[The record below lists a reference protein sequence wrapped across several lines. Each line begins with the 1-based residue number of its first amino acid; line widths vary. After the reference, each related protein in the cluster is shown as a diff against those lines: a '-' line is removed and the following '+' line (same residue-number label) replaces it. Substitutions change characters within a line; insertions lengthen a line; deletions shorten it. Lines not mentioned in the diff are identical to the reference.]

1 MAPGLTSTLHEVR
14 SGTSIRCKILD
25 ASEYCSKGVC
35 APYWPRSS
43 SGAALRLR
51 SGTLG
56 RSRFGQLERRPPC
69 RVARTPEH
77 DLSIPANLGTYVTSI
92 PSPQPGVS
100 GTIAGSVLPLRRA
113 EELIAT
119 LPGVLS
125 VRIVP
130 NDSGAIDEIHVLT
143 TDAVPPK
150 ATVRNIES
158 ALIAQLGLR
167 VNHRKISIATTLD
180 APRAAELPRGPES
193 APTVA
198 GSASVER
205 ELVERVSARQPD
217 ATFPAP
223 ASVSSLASGR
233 SSGGTSTSLKGGT
246 PSAEGRRLLIFEDVE
261 VRRSRAKGVLCRV
274 TLQRDGVHFVGEAEG
289 QETERSRTELAARA
303 TIQAISQA
311 VTSPS
316 GGERALSLEGAK
328 RIEAFD
334 REFVFVSVTARL
346 GRELVVLTG
355 SCEVRES
362 AETSSVLAIL
372 DATNRWV
379 HLER

>member
-1 MAPGLTSTLHEVR
+1 MAPYCGR
-14 SGTSIRCKILD
+14 SVP
-25 ASEYCSKGVC
+25 GV
-35 APYWPRSS
+35 
-43 SGAALRLR
+43 ALRWR
-51 SGTLG
+51 CGTVG
-56 RSRFGQLERRPPC
+56 RSLLERRSPC
-69 RVARTPEH
+69 RVARTPEP
-77 DLSIPANLGTYVTSI
+77 DLSIPANLGTPVTTAS
-92 PSPQPGVS
+92 SPPPGVA

-130 NDSGAIDEIHVLT
+130 NDSGAIDEVHVLT

-180 APRAAELPRGPES
+180 APRAADLPRSAES
-193 APTVA
+193 STSAA
-198 GSASVER
+198 GAIPVER
-205 ELVERVSARQPD
+205 EVVDRASPRQHDAIFATPVGVSPLGSVASAGASQARPE
-217 ATFPAP
+217 
-223 ASVSSLASGR
+223 G
-233 SSGGTSTSLKGGT
+233 STVADS
-246 PSAEGRRLLIFEDVE
+246 RRLLVFEDVE

-274 TLQRDGVHFVGEAEG
+274 TVRRDGSHYVGEAEG

-303 TIQAISQA
+303 ALQAIAQA
-311 VTSPS
+311 VTGPLS
-316 GGERALSLEGAK
+316 GERALSLEGTK
-328 RIEAFD
+328 QLEAFD
-334 REFVFVSVTARL
+334 RDFVFVGVTARV

-355 SCEVRES
+355 SCEIRES
-362 AETSSVLAIL
+362 AETAAVLAIL

-379 HLER
+379 QLAR